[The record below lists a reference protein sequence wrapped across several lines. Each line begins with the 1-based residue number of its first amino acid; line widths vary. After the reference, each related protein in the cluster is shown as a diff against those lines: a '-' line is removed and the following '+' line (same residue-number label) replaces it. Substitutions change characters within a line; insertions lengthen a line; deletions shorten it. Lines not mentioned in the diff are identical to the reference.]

1 MVGSIGSIGG
11 FNGVLAIIKSQIPI
25 NIGLNFVI
33 VPPIIIP
40 LGTLISVTTSFA
52 SAKKDVGTSEVEIE
66 DETSGLEGDLAITT
80 SSGTESVLT
89 QRRGKQIN
97 LVTRCSFVMMQQ
109 FLGQADNATS
119 SIQLGVS
126 IYSLVDTLLTIA
138 YQKIDS
144 PVILVYEG
152 GIVGL
157 TKDLFLQ
164 NFSSK
169 KSEDTSAIEF
179 NLLFSKEKPE
189 EDEVSTTGV
198 KSDQKTV
205 DDTNDFVSGTS

>member
-1 MVGSIGSIGG
+1 MVASVDSIGG
-11 FNGVLAIIKSQIPI
+11 FQGVLAIIKSQIPL

-33 VPPIIIP
+33 VPPIIVP
-40 LGTLISVTTSFA
+40 LGTAVSVTTSFA
-52 SAKKDVGTSEVEIE
+52 TAKKDIGTSEAEIQ

-80 SSGTESVLT
+80 STGTESVLT

-97 LVTRCSFVMMQQ
+97 LITRCSFVMMQK

-119 SIQLGVS
+119 SIQIGVS
-126 IYSLVDTLLTIA
+126 VYSLVDTLLTIA
-138 YQKIDS
+138 YQKVDS

-169 KSEDTSAIEF
+169 KSENSSVIDF

-189 EDEVSTTGV
+189 EDEGSTIGV
-198 KSDQKTV
+198 QSDQKTV
-205 DDTNDFVSGTS
+205 DDTMDFVSGA

>member
-1 MVGSIGSIGG
+1 MFG
-11 FNGVLAIIKSQIPI
+11 FGLVLGIIKSQIPI

-33 VPPIIIP
+33 VPPIVIP
-40 LGTLISVTTSFA
+40 LGTVVSVTTSFA
-52 SAKKDVGTSEVEIE
+52 TAKKDIGTSETEIE
-66 DETSGLEGDLAITT
+66 DEDSGLEGDLAVTT
-80 SSGTESVLT
+80 STGTKSVLT

-97 LVTRCSFVMMQQ
+97 LTTRCSFVMMQQ
-109 FLGQADNATS
+109 FLGGADNATS
-119 SIQLGVS
+119 MIQLGVS

-169 KSEDTSAIEF
+169 KSEDSSIIEF

-189 EDEVSTTGV
+189 EDDGETSGEA
-198 KSDQKTV
+198 SDQKTV
-205 DDTNDFVSGTS
+205 DDTNDFVSGAS